1 MNIPPLPATA
11 MIAGA
16 CLIILP
22 LAGVP
27 LSALKTP
34 AGLLTSVFVLVIIS
48 IVLALLQP
56 VTRAKAKGPAHPMTK
71 AGNLFALIAA
81 VFAVLSLALNAGL
94 GLVTAGVFMMVA
106 VVCWVF
112 GSVLRNPSRGGH
124 EP

>member
-1 MNIPPLPATA
+1 

-27 LSALKTP
+27 LTALKTP
-34 AGLLTSVFVLVIIS
+34 AGMLTSVFVVVIIS

-56 VTRAKAKGPAHPMTK
+56 VTRAKAKGPTHPMTK
-71 AGNLFALIAA
+71 AGNLFCVIAV
-81 VFAVLSLALNAGL
+81 VFAALAFALNAGL
-94 GLVTAGVFMMVA
+94 GLVTAGVFMLIA

-112 GSVLRNPSRGGH
+112 GSVMRNHSRGGH